1 MNSHC
6 VEIQNLEFGY
16 GNQEV
21 APLLQVPAFNIKRAD
36 KVFLFG
42 ESGSGKSTLLNI
54 LSGVLSPTKGSVKVC
69 GADLTQLSARARDH
83 LRGQKLGVIFQQFNL
98 VNYLTALENI
108 KLPALFHHLPH
119 AHERARELG
128 EKLGLTKVMNQKAAT
143 LSLGEQQRVAAARA
157 MLGRPELIIAD
168 EPTSSLDGP
177 NSERFMKGLFEL
189 ALENQTA
196 ILFVSHDTRL
206 KSHFERSVGMSELK
220 SGVAQ

>member
-1 MNSHC
+1 MSSDC
-6 VEIQNLEFGY
+6 VEIQGLEFGY
-16 GNQEV
+16 GPHEV
-21 APLLQVPAFNIKRAD
+21 RPLLKVPAFTMKRAE

-69 GADLTQLSARARDH
+69 GQDLTQLSARARDH

-108 KLPALFHHLPH
+108 KLPALFHHLPD
-119 AHERARELG
+119 AHERAIQLS
-128 EKLGLTKVMNQKAAT
+128 EKLGLTKVMDQKAAT

-157 MLGRPELIIAD
+157 MLGKPELIIAD

-177 NSERFMKGLFEL
+177 NSERFMQGLFDL

-206 KSHFERSVGMSELK
+206 QSHFEKSVSIHELQK
-220 SGVAQ
+220 GVRP